1 MALVSKLVPKYN
13 ENEVSFISE
22 SGQARW
28 NVYCKGTGL
37 NRNAAPEITVN
48 GTNNLSTYGRGL
60 TLVVWD
66 TNMAVQSTT
75 VYDIYAYDS
84 EQTRLANDLNALSG
98 NKIFAMVSY
107 DAINTNSNLNT
118 AMTTKKSQLWNTKY
132 ADLRSQT
139 GGVRYP
145 YACIGT
151 TRLGILKEQIWKDGA
166 SDPYAEFTM
175 SFEDWDTIGNV
186 GYGPIYSSVE
196 EISGRGYPFFQT
208 PNLLSYFSLQTN
220 EVLRFSADVRT
231 DNVGYNEGGYVV
243 LWIND
248 GAWTWGTNV
257 STVSNEYQRA
267 QCEIAYNGSAGS
279 LYCAVYY
286 YNPNSGANGVGYA
299 KNIQIQKVGFST
311 SPSTARSKMGPTVI
325 TSRKTLESPQ
335 KIDPGV
341 ADTYYN
347 LWQSDRNLLR
357 NVTTYSNQL
366 TGAGTANETVRWF
379 TYNLTSQNEKFIHWK
394 TSTDAS
400 GENMYQSTGL
410 VNIDHTKMY
419 YGAVWYYTFFK
430 TSGSNYIGTHTYDVN
445 GNGTNTRSQG
455 GGYNS
460 TNPYF
465 TYPGAGD
472 IRKNRWNLVDCWFL
486 PSTWSSAETSTFHSR
501 YYQKTFRTYNNPT
514 NYGNCELVW
523 LTSSDAKVLLR
534 FLDYYNGNYTTKTW
548 WALPLLVEVSPM
560 TISNYEF
567 SSWHLKEV

>member
-37 NRNAAPEITVN
+37 NNNAAPEITVN
-48 GTNNLSTYGRGL
+48 GTNNLSTYGRGI

-66 TNMAVQSTT
+66 TSMVVQSTT

-98 NKIFAMVSY
+98 DKIFAMVSY
-107 DAINTNSNLNT
+107 DAIQTNSNLNT

-132 ADLRSQT
+132 ADLRTQT

-166 SDPYAEFTM
+166 SDPYAQFTM

-186 GYGPIYSSVE
+186 GYGPIYSSAE
-196 EISGRGYPFFQT
+196 EKSGNSYPFFSSGDIKS
-208 PNLLSYFSLQTN
+208 LLNPSNGEYIRVSM
-220 EVLRFSADVRT
+220 DVRV
-231 DNVGYNEGGYVV
+231 DKDAYDAGAGSSPYIY
-243 LWIND
+243 D
-248 GAWTWGTNV
+248 GAWTWANSATITSLDYKHVDLYIQYTTQATIYVSVYHMPSNITTGLAYCKNV
-257 STVSNEYQRA
+257 QV
-267 QCEIAYNGSAGS
+267 
-279 LYCAVYY
+279 
-286 YNPNSGANGVGYA
+286 
-299 KNIQIQKVGFST
+299 QKVGFSPQ
-311 SPSTARSKMGPTVI
+311 PSTARSKMGPYVI
-325 TSRKTLESPQ
+325 TSRDTVESPQ
-335 KIDPGV
+335 KINPKEPN
-341 ADTYYN
+341 TYYN

-357 NVTTYSNQL
+357 NITTYSNQL
-366 TGAGTANETVRWF
+366 TGPGTTNETVRWF
-379 TYNLTSQNEKFIHWK
+379 DINLTSQNEKFIHWK
-394 TSTDAS
+394 TSTDSS
-400 GENMYQSTGL
+400 GDSMYQSTGL

-445 GNGTNTRSQG
+445 GNATNTRSQG

-534 FLDYYNGNYTTKTW
+534 FLDYYNSTNTTKTW